1 MRDHYQPVA
10 SCTALSQPFHQFAAK
25 LHEHRK
31 PTTLVQHLSSGLQH
45 LIPSDYN
52 SWMEIIYSKPPKVA
66 AVFSPQNQQAT
77 SLLPVFARHINEH
90 PVYRYWRES
99 GQYHIATRWSDVA
112 TWPAIERTPLYT
124 EFYRPL
130 GVRHQMMVALKA
142 KPSHLIY
149 LALNRKRTSFSEEDC
164 NLLTALQPHVSC
176 ALQSILSFHWMQSTI
191 ASYSAFVD
199 TFSQGIVCLSPDFH
213 IRWANKHARNDL
225 HTHFRWPPN
234 STRLPGELQKR
245 LPRGQTVAAAP
256 GSFSIRSAAGSL
268 HIRILKTQKDLYL
281 FLQDVEQQPAFDTL
295 KTFGL
300 TNREA
305 EVLGWVAKGKSN
317 EEAAAILGIGPQTV
331 KKHLERIY
339 SVLRVANRT
348 EAALKA
354 NALLSDPASP

>member
-10 SCTALSQPFHQFAAK
+10 SCTALSLPFQRFAAG

-31 PTTLVQHLSSGLQH
+31 PTIFIQHLLSGLQH

-66 AVFSPQNQQAT
+66 AVFSPQNPQAT
-77 SLLPVFARHINEH
+77 SILPVFPRHIKDQ
-90 PVYRYWRES
+90 PVCRYWRES
-99 GQYHIATRWSDVA
+99 GHYHIATRWSDVA
-112 TWPAIERTPLYT
+112 DWTTIERTPLYT

-130 GVRHQMMVALKA
+130 GVRHHMMVALQA

-149 LALNRKRTSFSEEDC
+149 LTLNRSQTPFSEQDRD
-164 NLLTALQPHVSC
+164 LLTALQPHASC
-176 ALQSILSFHWMQSTI
+176 ALQSIHGYHSLQSTM

-213 IRWANKHARNDL
+213 IRWANKRARTDL
-225 HTHFRWPPN
+225 HAHFGWPPN
-234 STRLPGELQKR
+234 STRLPEELQKR
-245 LPRGQTVAAAP
+245 LPRGQTVAASP
-256 GSFSIRSAAGSL
+256 GSFSIQSRAGSL
-268 HIRILKTQKDLYL
+268 FIRTLKTQKDFYL
-281 FLQDVEQQPAFDTL
+281 FLQGVEQQPAFDAL

-305 EVLGWVAKGKSN
+305 EVLGWIAKGKSN
-317 EEAAAILGIGPQTV
+317 DEAAAILGIGPQTV

-339 SVLRVANRT
+339 SVLGVANRT

-354 NALLSDPASP
+354 NAMLGAPASP